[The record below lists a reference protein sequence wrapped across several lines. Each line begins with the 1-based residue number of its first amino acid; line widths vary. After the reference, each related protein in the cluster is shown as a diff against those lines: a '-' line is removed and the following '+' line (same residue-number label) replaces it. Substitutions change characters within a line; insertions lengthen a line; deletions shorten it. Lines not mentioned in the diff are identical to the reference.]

1 MEAAI
6 RYRAIAWIQI
16 ALLAFLSAVP
26 LPAAATELKPE
37 AAQGYARYVQLTE
50 ERMKSELAP
59 GGIFLSVD
67 GLPEPQRSDTYARL
81 QRGEVV
87 TARLRTKDSSGKL
100 RTPDALIHHWVG
112 TIFIPGASLKQV
124 LTLLQDYN
132 RHDVYY
138 KPEVVQSK
146 TMEHAGDEFKIHYRL
161 VRKKIIT
168 VVLDTDYDVHY
179 HAVDSAHAYS
189 DSHATRIAEV
199 EHSGEPGERDMPPG
213 NDGGFLWRLDSY
225 WRFVDTGRG
234 VFVQCEAISLTRD
247 IPTGLGWLIGPF
259 VETIPK
265 ESLAFT
271 LESTRDAVLRG
282 SSRAS
287 R

>member
-6 RYRAIAWIQI
+6 RYRTVSWIQI
-16 ALLAFLSAVP
+16 ALLVFFSGMP
-26 LPAAATELKPE
+26 SAAAAAELKPE

-67 GLPEPQRSDTYARL
+67 GLPEAQRSDTYARL

-87 TARLRTKDSSGKL
+87 TTRLRTEDPSGKVS
-100 RTPDALIHHWVG
+100 TPEALIHHWVG

-124 LTLLQDYN
+124 LALLQDYD
-132 RHDVYY
+132 RHYVYY
-138 KPEVVQSK
+138 KPEVAQSK
-146 TMEHAGDEFKIHYRL
+146 TVEHAGDEFKIHYRL

-179 HAVDSAHAYS
+179 HAVDAAHAYS

-199 EHSGEPGERDMPPG
+199 EHYGEAAERDMPPG

-234 VFVQCEAISLTRD
+234 VYVQCEAISLTRD

-259 VETIPK
+259 VESIPR

-271 LESTRDAVLRG
+271 LDSTRDAVLRG
-282 SSRAS
+282 GSRAS